1 MLIKFISIIGGL
13 SGLVSLIAILIFWF
27 YKFGYYASKV
37 DLLCEVVIKNIS
49 FNLAGSNPASQN
61 FFSTL
66 PLKKRKYIENISAK
80 EESLEW
86 KIGTIIG
93 TMGLSKIKKW
103 SGQTDALTIVKCL
116 IIIINKYS
124 THSSNLSKK

>member
-1 MLIKFISIIGGL
+1 MLIEFISIVGGL

-49 FNLAGSNPASQN
+49 FNLAGANPISQN
-61 FFSTL
+61 FFSAL
-66 PLKKRKYIENISAK
+66 PSKKQKYIENISAK

-86 KIGTIIG
+86 KVITIVCKIGLG
-93 TMGLSKIKKW
+93 KIKKW
-103 SGQTDALTIVKCL
+103 TGQTDASTIIKCL
-116 IIIINKYS
+116 IVIINKYS
-124 THSSNLSKK
+124 HSPNLSQK

>member
-1 MLIKFISIIGGL
+1 MLKEFISIVGGL
-13 SGLVSLIAILIFWF
+13 SGLVSLIAILILWF

-49 FNLAGSNPASQN
+49 FNLAGTNPIPQN

-66 PLKKRKYIENISAK
+66 PLKKQKYIENISAK

-86 KIGTIIG
+86 KVSTIVGKIGLG
-93 TMGLSKIKKW
+93 KIKKW
-103 SGQTDALTIVKCL
+103 TGQTDALTIIKCL
-116 IIIINKYS
+116 IVTINKYS
-124 THSSNLSKK
+124 HSSNLSKK